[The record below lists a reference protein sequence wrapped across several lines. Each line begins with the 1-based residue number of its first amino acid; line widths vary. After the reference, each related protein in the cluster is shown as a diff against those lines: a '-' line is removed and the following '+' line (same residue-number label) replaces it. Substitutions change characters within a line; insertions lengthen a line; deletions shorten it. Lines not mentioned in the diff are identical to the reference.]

1 MFRFVIRMKLVMKFG
16 GTSVADGERVRHV
29 CGLIEKHF
37 KQNNK
42 IVVVVSAL
50 AGVTDELV
58 KASGLAGRGEKDFIK
73 KFTDKLRRRH
83 LDTCE
88 KAVKDKDICGVVK
101 KTVKD
106 TFNELENVLIGVAYL
121 RELTPRI
128 KDYILSFGERL
139 STPIVW
145 GALNSIGVKA
155 EWFTGKDV
163 GIVTDSNFGNA
174 KPLMEIT
181 SHQVKSRLQKL
192 LDKNVIP
199 VVTGFIAA
207 DQNGIV
213 TTLGRG
219 GSDCTASIL
228 GVALDVDE
236 IWIWTDVDGIMTT
249 DPKIEDKA
257 KVIPQISYREAMEMA
272 YFGAKMMHPGAIEIV
287 MGKGIPIRVKN
298 TFNPDNPGTLI
309 TGEQKVDPESIVKAI
324 SLIRKAALIT
334 VEGAG
339 MFGVPGVAAKIF
351 SILGEKNINILM
363 ISQSSSE
370 ANISFVIPRY
380 MLEDALNA
388 LEIKLLGGN
397 IAREIKA
404 EDDICVVALVG
415 AGMVGTPGVAA
426 RVFGAVGREKINV
439 RMIAQGSSELN
450 ISFVVK
456 EVDGKKAVRVLHR
469 EFGLEK

>member
-1 MFRFVIRMKLVMKFG
+1 MRLVMKFG
-16 GTSVADGERVRHV
+16 GTSVADGERISHV
-29 CGLIEKHF
+29 CNLIDKYL
-37 KQNNK
+37 KQDNK

-50 AGVTDELV
+50 AGVTDELLR
-58 KASGLAGRGEKDFIK
+58 ASNLAGKGEKEFIK
-73 KFTDKLRRRH
+73 RFVDELKQRH
-83 LDTCE
+83 LNTCK
-88 KAVKDKDICGVVK
+88 KAVKEE
-101 KTVKD
+101 TVRRAVEETIKD
-106 TFNELENVLIGVAYL
+106 TLLELENVLVGVAYL

-145 GALNSIGVKA
+145 GALISMGVKTQ
-155 EWFTGKDV
+155 WFTGKDV
-163 GIVTDSNFGNA
+163 GIVTDSNFGSA
-174 KPLMEIT
+174 RPLMETT
-181 SHQVKSRLQKL
+181 SHQVRSRLQKL
-192 LDKNVIP
+192 LDEDVTPI
-199 VVTGFIAA
+199 VTGFIAA
-207 DQNGIV
+207 DQNGVI

-249 DPKIEDKA
+249 DPKIEAKA
-257 KVIPQISYREAMEMA
+257 RVIPQISYAEAMEMA

-287 MGKGIPIRVKN
+287 MEKGIPIRVKN
-298 TFNPDNPGTLI
+298 TFNPENPGTLI
-309 TGEQKVDPESIVKAI
+309 TKEQKVESRSVVKAI

-370 ANISFVIPRY
+370 ANISFVVPRD

-388 LEIKLLGGN
+388 LEVKILGGN

-404 EDDICVVALVG
+404 EDDICVIALVG

-426 RVFGAVGREKINV
+426 RVFGAVGKEKINV

-456 EVDGKKAVRVLHR
+456 ESDGEKAVKVLHK

>member
-1 MFRFVIRMKLVMKFG
+1 M
-16 GTSVADGERVRHV
+16 
-29 CGLIEKHF
+29 
-37 KQNNK
+37 
-42 IVVVVSAL
+42 
-50 AGVTDELV
+50 
-58 KASGLAGRGEKDFIK
+58 
-73 KFTDKLRRRH
+73 
-83 LDTCE
+83 
-88 KAVKDKDICGVVK
+88 
-101 KTVKD
+101 
-106 TFNELENVLIGVAYL
+106 
-121 RELTPRI
+121 
-128 KDYILSFGERL
+128 
-139 STPIVW
+139 
-145 GALNSIGVKA
+145 GVKTQ
-155 EWFTGKDV
+155 WFNGKYV
-163 GIVTDSNFGNA
+163 GIITDSNFGSA
-174 KPLMEIT
+174 RPLMETT
-181 SHQVKSRLQKL
+181 SHQVRSRLQKL
-192 LDKNVIP
+192 LDEDVTPI
-199 VVTGFIAA
+199 VTGFIAA
-207 DQNGIV
+207 DQNGVI

-249 DPKIEDKA
+249 DPKIEAKA
-257 KVIPQISYREAMEMA
+257 RVIPQISYAEAMEMA

-287 MGKGIPIRVKN
+287 MEKGIPIRVKN
-298 TFNPDNPGTLI
+298 TFNPENPGTLI
-309 TGEQKVDPESIVKAI
+309 TKEQKVESRSVVKAI

-370 ANISFVIPRY
+370 ANISFVVPRD

-388 LEIKLLGGN
+388 LEVKILGGN

-404 EDDICVVALVG
+404 EDDICVIALVG

-426 RVFGAVGREKINV
+426 RVFGAVGKEKINV

-456 EVDGKKAVRVLHR
+456 ESDGEKAVKVLHK